1 MLLTILLSLFLNL
14 NPAHAAS
21 EGGGSSGGHYGIAL
35 TPNIPHVLNI
45 SYETINRGS
54 HLTYSFGAGYV
65 PPITISTATVST
77 FNIDARVR
85 WHPFG
90 GAFLLGLSGG
100 YHSYSG
106 SGSTTVN
113 VAAQN
118 VSVTIKDTLSGGFI
132 TPHVGWMWFFGKL
145 IVGLEVGSQTG
156 IGSSNS
162 IDLSINDPTL
172 QSLLSQVQADPTYQ
186 AFQTSIDNSVKS
198 LTSLPYVGFKLGW
211 MF

>member
-1 MLLTILLSLFLNL
+1 MLLTYLFCLILNF
-14 NPAHAAS
+14 NPAHAQSAS
-21 EGGGSSGGHYGIAL
+21 SSSSGSHYGIAL
-35 TPNIPHVLNI
+35 TPNIPHILNI
-45 SYETINRGS
+45 SYETLNRGS
-54 HLTYSFGAGYV
+54 HLTYSLGAGYV
-65 PPITISTATVST
+65 PPITISSATVST

-90 GAFLLGLSGG
+90 GAFLLGLAGG
-100 YHSYSG
+100 FHSYSG

-113 VAAQN
+113 VASQN
-118 VSVTIKDTLSGGFI
+118 VPVTIKDTLSGGFI

-162 IDLSINDPTL
+162 LDLSINDPTL

-186 AFQTSIDNSVKS
+186 TFESSIDNSVKS
-198 LTSLPYVGFKLGW
+198 LTTLPYVGFKLGW